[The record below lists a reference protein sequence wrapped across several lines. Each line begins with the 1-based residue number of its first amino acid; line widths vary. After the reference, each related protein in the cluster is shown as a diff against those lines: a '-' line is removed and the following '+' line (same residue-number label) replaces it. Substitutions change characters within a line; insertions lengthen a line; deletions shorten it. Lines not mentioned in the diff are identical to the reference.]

1 MVCCDKMSSCEI
13 NCTGN
18 SKGSSS
24 RCSRQSLRQPDTLL
38 DTTARLVAQNEPF
51 QKIEERYDRIPE
63 PVQRRI
69 IYWSFP
75 RNEKDICMYSSL
87 SRVSSLNSVEPQS
100 LSFCAGLKL
109 VESGCVE
116 DVLQVGFHLSGIVWS
131 YPPNHNQRQPS
142 SSGSSTSVNRHEIP
156 YHFPNMNN
164 SHQHNN
170 YIGNNNHHHPHN
182 HGPLTPP
189 PLHQAPLPPG
199 PLAPGAIGVGG
210 PVMIPPAPGIVQ
222 PVPPQYNNNPNIDR
236 DGFNNISTSSSSGQ
250 GNMEENKKFKVSVS
264 FDRFSALTK
273 HVYEQTTFIVIK
285 SYMFE

>member
-1 MVCCDKMSSCEI
+1 MSSGRI
-13 NCTGN
+13 NSTRN
-18 SKGSSS
+18 SNGSSS
-24 RCSRQSLRQPDTLL
+24 RGSSEPLRQPDSLL
-38 DTTARLVAQNEPF
+38 DTTARLVAQHEPF

-69 IYWSFP
+69 IFWSFP

-87 SRVSSLNSVEPQS
+87 SRVSSINSVEPQS

-131 YPPNHNQRQPS
+131 YPPNQNQRQPFS
-142 SSGSSTSVNRHEIP
+142 SVSSTSANRHEIP

-164 SHQHNN
+164 NHQHNN
-170 YIGNNNHHHPHN
+170 YIGNNHHHHNPHN
-182 HGPLTPP
+182 QRPLTPP

-199 PLAPGAIGVGG
+199 PQIAPGVVG
-210 PVMIPPAPGIVQ
+210 PVMIPPAPAIVQ

-236 DGFNNISTSSSSGQ
+236 DGFNNISSSSSSSQ

-264 FDRFSALTK
+264 FDRFSSLTRN
-273 HVYEQTTFIVIK
+273 V
-285 SYMFE
+285 

>member
-1 MVCCDKMSSCEI
+1 MLCCDKTSSGGV
-13 NCTGN
+13 NCSRN
-18 SKGSSS
+18 SNGSSS
-24 RCSRQSLRQPDTLL
+24 RYPSGSLRQPDSLL

-69 IYWSFP
+69 IFWSFP

-87 SRVSSLNSVEPQS
+87 SRWVKTNINITNIQNLILSLTCRVSSINSVEPQS

-116 DVLQVGFHLSGIVWS
+116 DVLQVGFHLSGIVWT
-131 YPPNHNQRQPS
+131 YPPNHNQRQS
-142 SSGSSTSVNRHEIP
+142 LSSGSSTSANRHEMP

-164 SHQHNN
+164 SHQQNN
-170 YIGNNNHHHPHN
+170 YIGNNNHHHNPHN
-182 HGPLTPP
+182 HRPLTPP

-199 PLAPGAIGVGG
+199 PQIPPGAMGVGG
-210 PVMIPPAPGIVQ
+210 PVMIPPPPGIAQ

-264 FDRFSALTK
+264 FDR
-273 HVYEQTTFIVIK
+273 
-285 SYMFE
+285 

>member
-1 MVCCDKMSSCEI
+1 MLCCDKSSSGGV
-13 NCTGN
+13 NCSRSSN
-18 SKGSSS
+18 GSSS
-24 RCSRQSLRQPDTLL
+24 RCPSGTLRQPDSLL

-69 IYWSFP
+69 IFWSFP

-87 SRVSSLNSVEPQS
+87 SRVSSINSVEPQS

-116 DVLQVGFHLSGIVWS
+116 DVLQVGFHLSGIVWT
-131 YPPNHNQRQPS
+131 YPPNHSQRQSS
-142 SSGSSTSVNRHEIP
+142 SSGSSTSANRHEIP
-156 YHFPNMNN
+156 YHFSNMN
-164 SHQHNN
+164 HQHNN
-170 YIGNNNHHHPHN
+170 YIGNNNHHHNPHN
-182 HGPLTPP
+182 HRPLTPP

-199 PLAPGAIGVGG
+199 PQIPPGAMGVGG
-210 PVMIPPAPGIVQ
+210 PVMIPPPPGIAQ

-264 FDRFSALTK
+264 FDR
-273 HVYEQTTFIVIK
+273 
-285 SYMFE
+285 